1 MNEYI
6 YKKDDYYSKRQLGD
20 VIDELRSKYRIIGY
34 RAYAQEQYAMLT
46 LYPIEQEEIE

>member
-1 MNEYI
+1 MNNYI
-6 YKKDDYYSKRQLGD
+6 YKKVDYYSMKQLED

-46 LYPIEQEEIE
+46 LYPIEQEEME